1 MQPWKIFF
9 HGLKNFFQRLKKN
22 FQGTKKIFQALP
34 WFLKINLAC
43 STWQMRSTFRHL
55 LVARNGVLRCPR
67 PWITLHTPTG
77 NVAHGR
83 EQRCPRP
90 RTTNRNGFRIG
101 GAAPCV
107 IASYAQGL
115 LGRTSPSTD
124 TLLQLFKAMKF
135 NGKRKS
141 ACEMLNNECKS
152 CHCGWNAPIF
162 AKQKPL

>member
-1 MQPWKIFF
+1 MPRGIWTIKRVHFSIKIVVIVTSISFSPS
-9 HGLKNFFQRLKKN
+9 L
-22 FQGTKKIFQALP
+22 
-34 WFLKINLAC
+34 
-43 STWQMRSTFRHL
+43 L
-55 LVARNGVLRCPR
+55 LVARNGVLRCPH
-67 PWITLHTPTG
+67 PWTTLHTPTD

-90 RTTNRNGFRIG
+90 RTTNRNGCRIG
-101 GAAPCV
+101 DAAPCV

-115 LGRTSPSTD
+115 LGWTSPSTH
-124 TLLQLFKAMKF
+124 TLLQLFKVMKF

>member
-1 MQPWKIFF
+1 MEKNFPRLEKLFSTLEKIFSR
-9 HGLKNFFQRLKKN
+9 HEKNFSSPALIFENKLSLCNVAHAFHISPPPRCKK
-22 FQGTKKIFQALP
+22 
-34 WFLKINLAC
+34 
-43 STWQMRSTFRHL
+43 
-55 LVARNGVLRCPR
+55 RCAS
-67 PWITLHTPTG
+67 LSSPTG
-77 NVAHGR
+77 NVAHGH

-90 RTTNRNGFRIG
+90 RATNRNGFRISDP
-101 GAAPCV
+101 APCV